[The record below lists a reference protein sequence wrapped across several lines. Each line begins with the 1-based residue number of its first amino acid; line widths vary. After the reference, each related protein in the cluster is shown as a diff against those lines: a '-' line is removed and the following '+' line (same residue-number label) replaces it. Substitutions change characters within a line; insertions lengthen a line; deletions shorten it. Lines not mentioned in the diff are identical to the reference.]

1 MKSYGEK
8 IFTGIILM
16 MLSLFIYNALGYKP
30 AAKIVPLIVAIPA
43 FFLTLFQ
50 LYLSFR
56 KKEGERAKE
65 RKKAREQDGAA
76 AGKIVLQIWLWLIAL
91 VAAAYFLGLLPASLL
106 FMFCFLRFFSRKS
119 WLASALTS
127 VAFFTVI
134 YLLFHTL
141 LEKL

>member
-1 MKSYGEK
+1 MNSYGEK

-30 AAKIVPLIVAIPA
+30 AAKIVPLIVAVPA
-43 FFLTLFQ
+43 FCLTLFQ

-56 KKEGERAKE
+56 REEGAGGKE
-65 RKKAREQDGAA
+65 RKKGREPDG
-76 AGKIVLQIWLWLIAL
+76 KLVLQIWLWLIAL
-91 VAAAYFLGLLPASLL
+91 AAAAYFLGLLPAALL
-106 FMFCFLRFFSRKS
+106 FMFCFLRFFSRKT

-127 VAFFTVI
+127 AAFFTVI